1 MRGGS
6 SLGLPVADCLPD
18 WLAGIAP
25 SHTPLADSRLIR
37 GAGLLDML
45 KPQYCCHLRGIFLR
59 PTSMILIFN
68 TPGESPAD
76 GENVQVSPLIMN
88 ASLVSLPSSP
98 GVGCRVGGAAAAV
111 AAFPFPFASSPEAK
125 PYLLL
130 LLPPPLLFSRRRCGR
145 RPRYLLQR
153 LRRRRRRWRRGLGR
167 FGPLTAA
174 ISALVSDA
182 NWRSK
187 FIASRETPRERER
200 ERGRTKSVL
209 SRNFR
214 VQQR

>member
-98 GVGCRVGGAAAAV
+98 GVGCRVGGTAA
-111 AAFPFPFASSPEAK
+111 
-125 PYLLL
+125 
-130 LLPPPLLFSRRRCGR
+130 
-145 RPRYLLQR
+145 
-153 LRRRRRRWRRGLGR
+153 RRRRWRLFLSLSLLLRRRNPTYFFFLLLLLSSSAG
-167 FGPLTAA
+167 AA
-174 ISALVSDA
+174 AVVDRATYFS
-182 NWRSK
+182 
-187 FIASRETPRERER
+187 
-200 ERGRTKSVL
+200 G
-209 SRNFR
+209 
-214 VQQR
+214 